1 LKSSAKNAAIK
12 IGLQGVNMQQISNY
26 IFCDDFIASLKL
38 ETRLMTNQYY
48 DYPYLIIKDFF
59 SKSTCYDISEYAY
72 NTSEGEKAKVKT
84 RILGSIVDPS
94 VDESIRKTV
103 IHKLS
108 DLHVRMYEENFKAFQ
123 PLIER
128 FFNVALTTSTTL
140 QALEYT
146 KGSFYI
152 KHADDSNE
160 LVDADGKTVGFI
172 QVAPMRKLTTV
183 LFTTSHKMHSS
194 EDYSFSGGELIF
206 NYLFDADGKQIKL
219 YPQAGD
225 MVVFPSN
232 PIYSHEVLHVENGY
246 RLTLVQ
252 WHNAIID

>member
-1 LKSSAKNAAIK
+1 
-12 IGLQGVNMQQISNY
+12 MQQISNH
-26 IFCDDFIASLKL
+26 IFCDDFIAGLKL
-38 ETRLMTNQYY
+38 ETRLLANPYY
-48 DYPYLIIKDFF
+48 DFPYLIIKNFF
-59 SKSTCYDISEYAY
+59 SKSICHEISEYAY

-84 RILGSIVDPS
+84 RVLNSVVDPS
-94 VDESIRKTV
+94 VDEKIRKTV
-103 IHKLS
+103 IHKLPE
-108 DLHVRMYEENFKAFQ
+108 LHQRLYEENFKIYQ
-123 PLIER
+123 PEIER
-128 FFNVALTTSTTL
+128 FFSVALTTSTVL

-152 KHADDSNE
+152 KHSDDSNE
-160 LVDADGKTVGFI
+160 LVDEAGKTVGFI
-172 QVAPMRKLTTV
+172 QVAPQRKITTV
-183 LFTTSHKMHSS
+183 LFTTSHKNHSY
-194 EDYSFSGGELIF
+194 EDYSFSGGELLF

-232 PIYSHEVLHVENGY
+232 PIYSHEVLPVEDGY